1 MLLLVLPPAAAKEKL
16 IDFKKL
22 EIAAQKA
29 PDFALK
35 GGTTEKRNKQKD
47 WMEIE
52 FEIEAKA
59 PKGAPKDLKF
69 LDNLQVKFFVVM
81 QPADATKRKVML
93 LADVTYNN
101 VPIGNDAQHMVVY
114 LSPASLVNI
123 TGDKIV
129 NKAMIQMVGAEVTYN
144 GAMVGRYPETGPTAE
159 FWKLPAAPAPETG
172 RLLPKHLTP
181 FAPLWYDYY
190 LEEKADK

>member
-1 MLLLVLPPAAAKEKL
+1 
-16 IDFKKL
+16 
-22 EIAAQKA
+22 
-29 PDFALK
+29 
-35 GGTTEKRNKQKD
+35 
-47 WMEIE
+47 
-52 FEIEAKA
+52 
-59 PKGAPKDLKF
+59 
-69 LDNLQVKFFVVM
+69 
-81 QPADATKRKVML
+81 ML
-93 LADVTYNN
+93 LADVTYIN

-129 NKAMIQMVGAEVTYN
+129 NKTMIKMVGVEVTYN
-144 GAMVGRYPETGPTAE
+144 GAMVGRFPETGADVE

-190 LEEKADK
+190 LEEKVDK